1 MGTKR
6 YLLTLFTFSFMIFS
20 SAEIVNFLPATL
32 KGQVTDART
41 GKPVA
46 NVHLFIVRGE
56 EEVFSSAKGEFS
68 LKTWSALPAVIIV
81 QHQLYKTLHYRVAN
95 ENDRLTISLIPLN

>member
-6 YLLTLFTFSFMIFS
+6 LLLTLFTLSFMIFS

-46 NVHLFIVRGE
+46 GVHLFIVHGE
-56 EEVFSSAKGEFS
+56 EEEFSSAKGEFH
-68 LKTWSALPAVIIV
+68 LKTWSALPAVITV
-81 QHQLYKTLHYRVAN
+81 EHKLYKAQQFRVEN
-95 ENDRLTISLIPLN
+95 ETDRISILLTPLN

>member
-1 MGTKR
+1 MNTKR

-41 GKPVA
+41 GKPVV
-46 NVHLFIVRGE
+46 NVHLFIVQGE

-68 LKTWSALPAVIIV
+68 FKTWMALPAVITV
-81 QHQLYKTLHYRVAN
+81 KHQLYKTQHYRVDN
-95 ENDRLTISLIPLN
+95 ETDRIAISLIPLN